1 MKLEPGTAYRLD
13 RRRFFQAAAGT
24 AAAAGATGTLAWPSA
39 SAASDDD
46 RRNVVPPTPIPGGLQ
61 FPGVPFIHVFV
72 PGDPSITL
80 PFTGITLQGFDV
92 EPSTFTDR
100 RGFTALAYHVGTR
113 RAATGRRT
121 TSRPTFALTRAR
133 TSTRPVSGASAR
145 SPSSEW
151 ICSSPVRAR
160 R

>member
-24 AAAAGATGTLAWPSA
+24 AAAAGATGTLAWPS
-39 SAASDDD
+39 SSTASDDD
-46 RRNVVPPTPIPGGLQ
+46 LRDVVPPTPIPGGLQ
-61 FPGVPFIHVFV
+61 FPDVPFIHVFV

-100 RGFTALAYHVGTR
+100 RGFTALAYHVGTAMGSDGKAYDLETDIRAYQGAYVDSTGQR
-113 RAATGRRT
+113 RFG
-121 TSRPTFALTRAR
+121 TFAF
-133 TSTRPVSGASAR
+133 
-145 SPSSEW
+145 
-151 ICSSPVRAR
+151 I
-160 R
+160 